1 MAHPQRLRNRRIGVE
16 TSAMRVGRGTG
27 RDRRALAVLVAVFAL
42 LVQAFIPAAAMAAAP
57 DASGTMVIC
66 TGTGVT
72 TVSDQPAGRA
82 VPPSLL
88 GLRCRGPPA
97 AVRRPSR
104 GGTASRSSTAS
115 RPERPATTQ
124 NPSGAALIPREARD
138 RHSRR
143 WVVRNRKGSSA
154 SRRPHLSNAR
164 IPATPPSERTE
175 APANRLRAVQHRTD
189 LRRLAP
195 GAG

>member
-72 TVSDQPAGRA
+72 TVSDQPAPSKPKGFA
-82 VPPSLL
+82 GMPCQNCLAGTLAVTQVPPLAVQPVIYTAERIERAPI
-88 GLRCRGPPA
+88 GRHVKPRARAPPRPPGQGPP
-97 AVRRPSR
+97 
-104 GGTASRSSTAS
+104 TA
-115 RPERPATTQ
+115 
-124 NPSGAALIPREARD
+124 
-138 RHSRR
+138 
-143 WVVRNRKGSSA
+143 
-154 SRRPHLSNAR
+154 
-164 IPATPPSERTE
+164 
-175 APANRLRAVQHRTD
+175 
-189 LRRLAP
+189 
-195 GAG
+195 